1 MDFDQCYL
9 LVQVAGWGGKLRN
22 FGVNDMW
29 IQTVFPS
36 HLFVQAIC
44 FPEYCFPGLQNQ
56 HNGGGIFHPWEAL
69 TLTLIL
75 CLPLWLWVF
84 ALSSSDAKSLA
95 SCDGAGAGSNL
106 GSRVLGEVETR
117 HPWVPGKGG
126 HSRIVPSKAVCLNP
140 GGFGEEFYNN
150 GSEAGCW

>member
-69 TLTLIL
+69 TLNLFSASL
-75 CLPLWLWVF
+75 FDSEFLPFLPLMPKAWPPVHWCWIKFWKQSFGWSRNLAPLGARQRRTQQDC
-84 ALSSSDAKSLA
+84 ALKSSVSQPW
-95 SCDGAGAGSNL
+95 GIWWG
-106 GSRVLGEVETR
+106 VL
-117 HPWVPGKGG
+117 
-126 HSRIVPSKAVCLNP
+126 
-140 GGFGEEFYNN
+140 
-150 GSEAGCW
+150 